1 MRAQDRIGLI
11 PIQIRT
17 GHAVKQQACLCGTLT
32 AFLQKFQNTVSVPK
46 KPKESIHNIDFAVSV
61 PKNQKYQNFQ
71 LLRGPDFY
79 KIVCFLV
86 FLVHLQQEP
95 MFWMFLYCFG
105 CFFGTLTAFCEFV
118 CRNAV
123 SVPKHQN

>member
-46 KPKESIHNIDFAVSV
+46 KPKKPIHNIDFAVSV

-79 KIVCFLV
+79 KIVCF
-86 FLVHLQQEP
+86 F
-95 MFWMFLYCFG
+95 CI
-105 CFFGTLTAFCEFV
+105 FGTLTARTNVLDVFV
-118 CRNAV
+118 LFWLLFWYTH
-123 SVPKHQN
+123 SIL